1 MVGADGGKT
10 ERGICTRIERKKIM
24 QKRIVLTAETGKIL
38 TDGETFAR
46 VVYLAVDDEGENW
59 REVDAPQESEEIE

>member
-1 MVGADGGKT
+1 
-10 ERGICTRIERKKIM
+10 M

-46 VVYLAVDDEGENW
+46 VVYLAVGDEGENW
-59 REVDAPQESEEIE
+59 REVDAPQESGEIE